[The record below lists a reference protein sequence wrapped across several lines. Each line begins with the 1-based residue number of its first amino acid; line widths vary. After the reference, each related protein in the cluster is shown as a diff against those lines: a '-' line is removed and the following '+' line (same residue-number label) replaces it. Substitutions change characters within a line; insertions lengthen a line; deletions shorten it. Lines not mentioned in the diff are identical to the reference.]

1 MSLIPS
7 GIFEMWQHIG
17 KEVRKMRFSTGCFVA
32 ILLASALS
40 FPVRAEAWV
49 VDQKPNYPVE
59 KVHAR
64 LASLYDRY
72 KNLAQSMD
80 AMLDRRD
87 VSPSEFVKWKKDWS
101 SRMLLA
107 EGELH
112 GFYGYFMPINQH
124 PWTREAAVF
133 TDLQG
138 VREWLW
144 TVVQD
149 KESMVDGKPNFDIE
163 NGKIYPR
170 NIEMYRGFLL
180 KAGSILTGG
189 PFSGNFFKDT
199 QATILANYCVYP
211 EVHQDGSTHMT
222 KLVKP
227 SFQKM
232 GLQNG
237 LAMEKKSPSSP

>member
-1 MSLIPS
+1 
-7 GIFEMWQHIG
+7 
-17 KEVRKMRFSTGCFVA
+17 MRFSTGSFLTM
-32 ILLASALS
+32 LLFSALV
-40 FPVRAEAWV
+40 FPLKAKAWV
-49 VDQKPNYPVE
+49 VDQKPNYPVAE
-59 KVHAR
+59 VHAR
-64 LASLYDRY
+64 LESLYNQY
-72 KNLAQSMD
+72 KQLATSMD
-80 AMLDRRD
+80 AMLNRED
-87 VSPSEFVKWKKDWS
+87 VSPSEFRNWKKDWS
-101 SRMLLA
+101 SRMLSA
-107 EGELH
+107 EGQLH
-112 GFYGYFMPINQH
+112 GFYDYFMPINQH

-144 TVVQD
+144 TVSQD
-149 KESMVDGKPNFDIE
+149 KESLVDRKPNFDIE
-163 NGKIYPR
+163 KGNIYPR

-227 SFQKM
+227 SFNQM

-237 LAMEKKSPSSP
+237 LAMEKKTSSSQ

>member
-1 MSLIPS
+1 
-7 GIFEMWQHIG
+7 
-17 KEVRKMRFSTGCFVA
+17 MRFSTGYLLT
-32 ILLASALS
+32 ILVFSPLL
-40 FPVRAEAWV
+40 FPLKADAWV
-49 VDQKPNYPVE
+49 VDQKPNYPVRE
-59 KVHAR
+59 VHAR
-64 LASLYDRY
+64 LESLYNQY
-72 KNLAQSMD
+72 KQLATSMD
-80 AMLDRRD
+80 AMLDRQD
-87 VSPSEFVKWKKDWS
+87 VSPAEFKKWKKDWS

-107 EGELH
+107 EGQLH
-112 GFYGYFMPINQH
+112 GFYDYFMPINQH

-144 TVVQD
+144 TVSQD
-149 KESMVDGKPNFDIE
+149 KESLVEAKPNFDIE
-163 NGKIYPR
+163 KGKIYPR

-227 SFQKM
+227 SFHQM

-237 LAMEKKSPSSP
+237 LAMEKKNPSPQ

>member
-1 MSLIPS
+1 
-7 GIFEMWQHIG
+7 
-17 KEVRKMRFSTGCFVA
+17 MRPLSVTFLA
-32 ILLASALS
+32 ILVCSALLL
-40 FPVRAEAWV
+40 PNRANAWV
-49 VDQKPNYPVE
+49 VSQKPNYPVD
-59 KVHAR
+59 KVHAQ
-64 LASLYDRY
+64 LSSLYDQY
-72 KNLAQSMD
+72 KQLAQSMD
-80 AMLDRRD
+80 AMLDRQD
-87 VSPSEFVKWKKDWS
+87 VSPSEFRSWKKDWS
-101 SRMLLA
+101 TRMLVA

-112 GFYGYFMPINQH
+112 GFYDYFMPINQH

-149 KESMVDGKPNFDIE
+149 KESLVDGKPNFDIE
-163 NGKIYPR
+163 KGKIYPR

-211 EVHQDGSTHMT
+211 EVHEDGSTHMT

-237 LAMEKKSPSSP
+237 LAMEKKGSPSP

>member
-1 MSLIPS
+1 MKRSFAWVLS
-7 GIFEMWQHIG
+7 AA
-17 KEVRKMRFSTGCFVA
+17 FVA
-32 ILLASALS
+32 FL
-40 FPVRAEAWV
+40 FCPVDSMAWV
-49 VDQKPNYPVE
+49 VDQKADYPVKE
-59 KVHAR
+59 VHDQ
-64 LASLYDRY
+64 LASLYSEYRD
-72 KNLAQSMD
+72 LAQEMD
-80 AMLDRRD
+80 TMLNRDNVTPARYAEWQKSWTRR
-87 VSPSEFVKWKKDWS
+87 
-101 SRMLLA
+101 MMYA
-107 EGELH
+107 EARLH

-144 TVVQD
+144 TVEQD
-149 KESMVDGKPNFDIE
+149 KESLVSGSPNFDIDK
-163 NGKIYPR
+163 GKIYPR

-222 KLVKP
+222 KLIKP

-237 LAMEKKSPSSP
+237 LAMEHKNSSKSGVSAH

>member
-1 MSLIPS
+1 MKRSF
-7 GIFEMWQHIG
+7 GW
-17 KEVRKMRFSTGCFVA
+17 V
-32 ILLASALS
+32 LAAALTACLCL
-40 FPVRAEAWV
+40 PLNARAWV
-49 VDQKPNYPVE
+49 VDQKADYPVQA
-59 KVHAR
+59 VHDQ
-64 LASLYDRY
+64 LASLYSEYRD
-72 KNLAQSMD
+72 LAREMD
-80 AMLDRRD
+80 AMLDQKH
-87 VSPSEFVKWKKDWS
+87 VSPARYAAWQKSWTR
-101 SRMLLA
+101 RMMDA
-107 EGELH
+107 EARLH

-144 TVVQD
+144 TVEQD
-149 KESMVDGKPNFDIE
+149 KESLVSGNPNFDID

-211 EVHQDGSTHMT
+211 EVHKDGSTHMT

-227 SFQKM
+227 SFHQM

-237 LAMEKKSPSSP
+237 LAMEQKNSSKSGDAAH